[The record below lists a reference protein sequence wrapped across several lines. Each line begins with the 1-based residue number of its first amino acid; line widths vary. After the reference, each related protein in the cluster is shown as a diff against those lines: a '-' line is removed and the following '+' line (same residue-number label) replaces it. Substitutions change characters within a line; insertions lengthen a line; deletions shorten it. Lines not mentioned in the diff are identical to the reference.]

1 MNTIITVFLKE
12 LKVTIRDKRTLMT
25 TILLPAVIFPLM
37 IVISGKITQKVSA
50 SQNEEKI
57 KIAVLNAPNDFN
69 INYFSND
76 QFKLLDNYTNE
87 VAQIAIQDESLD
99 VLIDFSSSFSQNI
112 DSNKTGEV
120 SIYHKST
127 NLSVFKKTEN
137 QVSIY
142 KNKILKNRLSAQ
154 NISEELINPIQIK
167 GIDIATK
174 KEQLGDI
181 IGGLLPYIFVIFCFI
196 GCMYPAIE
204 LTTGENEKNTLET
217 LLTTPASRYQILL
230 GKVLTMTLIGTTN
243 IPLHY
248 FF

>member
-69 INYFSND
+69 IDYFSND

-87 VAQIAIQDESLD
+87 VALIAIQDESLD

-112 DSNKTGEV
+112 TSNKTGEV
-120 SIYHKST
+120 TIYHKST

-154 NISEELINPIQIK
+154 NISAKHNRIMKSLGRKFSSEIALMELK
-167 GIDIATK
+167 TA
-174 KEQLGDI
+174 
-181 IGGLLPYIFVIFCFI
+181 V
-196 GCMYPAIE
+196 
-204 LTTGENEKNTLET
+204 ET
-217 LLTTPASRYQILL
+217 I
-230 GKVLTMTLIGTTN
+230 VME
-243 IPLHY
+243 
-248 FF
+248 